1 MQLVNLR
8 RFSSLGKSIF
18 VVLLTLFVLYLVVG
32 GVLVFLYHRSDDSYA
47 QTIDP
52 QRFFG
57 EGIGVDKAL
66 VVEDRIDSAIA
77 RINLIE
83 HATSSIDLAYYTVHD
98 GISSDVFYA
107 SLLEAADRGVS
118 VRLLFD
124 GIFHN
129 LKGTQRA
136 TLRALVAHPNVEV
149 RFFEPLNILLPWT
162 LQNRLHDKLL
172 IIDDTYA
179 LIGGRNIGDK
189 YFIEPYA
196 GSVVEDRDILIIN
209 STRTLG
215 SSSVLDS
222 FASYF
227 TELWESRY
235 TKERR
240 VRGSLDYDDVLL
252 DRLET
257 VRGEYPQH
265 FIAAIDWDA
274 WALPTA
280 RVTLI
285 TNPLARL
292 NKEPHILMEL
302 MGCVEE
308 STSSLSLQSPYIIP
322 SHSMQRYVKETAEGV
337 DIWYLTNSVFS
348 SPNYFATAGN
358 LKHRAGIAAGA
369 TLLEYEGEGS
379 IHAKTYVF
387 DERLSMVGSYN
398 LDARSSFLST
408 ESMVVID
415 SVAVAE
421 SLGERMETLAQESV
435 PYGARDVQRK
445 PVPAYK
451 RGLVLFS
458 RILLSPFDW
467 LL

>member
-1 MQLVNLR
+1 MRLVNLR
-8 RFSSLGKSIF
+8 RLSSLGKSVM
-18 VVLLTLFVLYLVVG
+18 VVLLSLFVLYLLVG
-32 GVLVFLYHRSDDSYA
+32 GVFVFVFHRSDGDYA
-47 QTIDP
+47 QSIDS
-52 QRFFG
+52 QRFFS
-57 EGIGVDKAL
+57 EGIGVDRAL
-66 VVEDRIDSAIA
+66 VVEDRINSAIA

-83 HATSSIDLAYYTVHD
+83 HAVSSISLAYYTVHD

-129 LKGTQRA
+129 LKGKQRA
-136 TLRALVAHPNVEV
+136 TLRALVGHPNVEV
-149 RFFEPLNILLPWT
+149 RFYEPLNILLPWT
-162 LQNRLHDKLL
+162 LQNRLHDKIL

-209 STRTLG
+209 STRALG
-215 SSSVLDS
+215 ASSVLDS

-235 TKERR
+235 TKEKR
-240 VRGSLDYDDVLL
+240 VRRSPGNGDVLL
-252 DRLET
+252 QRLAAI
-257 VRGEYPQH
+257 RGEYPQL

-285 TNPLARL
+285 TNPLARF

-302 MGCVEE
+302 MGCVEQ
-308 STSSLSLQSPYIIP
+308 SSSSLWLQSPYIIP
-322 SHSMQRYVKETAEGV
+322 SRSMQRSVKRSVEGV
-337 DIWYLTNSVFS
+337 DIRYLTNSVAS
-348 SPNYFATAGN
+348 SPNYFATAGH
-358 LKHRAGIAAGA
+358 LKHRAGIAAGT

-387 DERLSMVGSYN
+387 DGRLSMVGSFN

-415 SVAVAE
+415 SVPVAE
-421 SLGERMETLAQESV
+421 SLSKRMEKLAHESV
-435 PYGARDVQRK
+435 PYGSHEVQRK

-451 RGLVLFS
+451 RGLVLLS
-458 RILLSPFDW
+458 RILLHPFDW